1 MHGFLYFLSIPSM
14 YMLLMIYALTNL
26 HVVSWGTREV
36 KSTKTEKEEQEAKGN
51 LTLKLQKISS
61 YLVW

>member
-1 MHGFLYFLSIPSM
+1 M